1 MTWID
6 IMPSLAQLDVVVGT
20 PVRIR
25 PNHAPAGWVEK
36 NNQTFTVR
44 PWGDDHPT
52 HCMIIDNT
60 GTSMPVTW
68 KCLTVD
74 LEHPLGFAS
83 ALLIL
88 KKLHPSKARL
98 FEHHPL
104 ASHFDTMTRLR
115 NAWLFG
121 PNDEDKRVLASS
133 LVKHLNT
140 THREV

>member
-1 MTWID
+1 MTWSD

-25 PNHAPAGWVEK
+25 PGHEPAGWVAK
-36 NNQTFTVR
+36 NDQTLTVR
-44 PWGDDHPT
+44 PWGDEHPT

-74 LEHPLGFAS
+74 LDHPLGFSS
-83 ALLIL
+83 ALLIF
-88 KKLHPSKARL
+88 KKLHPLKDD
-98 FEHHPL
+98 
-104 ASHFDTMTRLR
+104 FDTMIRLR

-121 PNDEDKRVLASS
+121 PNDEDKRMLAAS

>member
-1 MTWID
+1 MTWAD
-6 IMPSLAQLDVVVGT
+6 IMPSLKQLDTVVGT

-25 PNHAPAGWVEK
+25 PGHEPSGWVSK
-36 NNQTFTVR
+36 NDQTLTVR
-44 PWGDDHPT
+44 PWGDEHPT
-52 HCMIIDNT
+52 HCLIIDNT

-68 KCLTVD
+68 ACLTVD

-88 KKLHPSKARL
+88 KKLYPSKG
-98 FEHHPL
+98 
-104 ASHFDTMTRLR
+104 SFDTMTKLR

-121 PNDEDKRVLASS
+121 PNDEDRRILSLS
-133 LVKHLNT
+133 LVRHLNK

>member
-25 PNHAPAGWVEK
+25 PGHEPAGWVSK
-36 NNQTFTVR
+36 NNQTLTVR
-44 PWGDDHPT
+44 PWGDEHET

-60 GTSMPVTW
+60 GTSMPVPW
-68 KCLTVD
+68 ECLTVD

-88 KKLHPSKARL
+88 KRLHPSKGG
-98 FEHHPL
+98 
-104 ASHFDTMTRLR
+104 FDTMTRLR

-121 PNDEDKRVLASS
+121 AKDEDKRVLASS
-133 LVKHLNT
+133 LVRHLNQ

>member
-1 MTWID
+1 MTWTD
-6 IMPSLAQLDVVVGT
+6 IIPSLAQLDTVVGT

-25 PNHAPAGWVEK
+25 PGHEPAGWVSK
-36 NNQTFTVR
+36 NNQTLTVR

-74 LEHPLGFAS
+74 LGHPLGFAS

-88 KKLHPSKARL
+88 KRLHPLKDD
-98 FEHHPL
+98 
-104 ASHFDTMTRLR
+104 FDTMTRLR

-121 PNDEDKRVLASS
+121 PNDEDRRVLSAS
-133 LVKHLNT
+133 LVKHLNK

>member
-1 MTWID
+1 MTWAD
-6 IMPSLAQLDVVVGT
+6 IMPSLKQLDTVVGT

-25 PNHAPAGWVEK
+25 PGHEPSGWVSK
-36 NNQTFTVR
+36 NDQTLTVR
-44 PWGDDHPT
+44 PWGDEHPT
-52 HCMIIDNT
+52 HCLIIDNT

-68 KCLTVD
+68 DCLTVD

-88 KKLHPSKARL
+88 KKLHPSKG
-98 FEHHPL
+98 
-104 ASHFDTMTRLR
+104 SFDTMTKLR

-121 PNDEDKRVLASS
+121 PNDEDRRILSLS
-133 LVKHLNT
+133 LVRHLNK

>member
-6 IMPSLAQLDVVVGT
+6 IMPSLTQLDVVVGT
-20 PVRIR
+20 PVCIR
-25 PNHAPAGWVEK
+25 PGHEPAGWVAK
-36 NNQTFTVR
+36 NDQTLTVR
-44 PWGDDHPT
+44 PWGDEHPT
-52 HCMIIDNT
+52 HCLIIDNT

-88 KKLHPSKARL
+88 KKLHPSKGG
-98 FEHHPL
+98 FN
-104 ASHFDTMTRLR
+104 TMTKLR

-121 PNDEDKRVLASS
+121 PNDEDRRVLASS
-133 LVKHLNT
+133 LVRHLNQ